1 MIFTLLIISLPVVLL
16 LGAAYGDKKATGYW
30 PWQKE
35 FDVEAMRAKSRKKS

>member
-1 MIFTLLIISLPVVLL
+1 MTFIILILSFPVILL
-16 LGAAYGDKKATGYW
+16 LGAAYGDKKATGFW

>member
-1 MIFTLLIISLPVVLL
+1 MTFIILILSFPVILL

-35 FDVEAMRAKSRKKS
+35 FDVEAMKAKSRKKS

>member
-1 MIFTLLIISLPVVLL
+1 MTFIILILSFPVILL

>member
-1 MIFTLLIISLPVVLL
+1 MTFIILILSFPVILL

-35 FDVEAMRAKSRKKS
+35 FDVEAMRAESRKKS

>member
-1 MIFTLLIISLPVVLL
+1 MTFILLILSLPVVLL